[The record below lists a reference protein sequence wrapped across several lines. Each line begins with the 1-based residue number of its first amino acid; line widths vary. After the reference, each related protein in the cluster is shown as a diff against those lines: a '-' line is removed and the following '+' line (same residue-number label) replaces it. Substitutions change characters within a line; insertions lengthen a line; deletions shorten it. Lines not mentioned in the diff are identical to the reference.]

1 MPIYPYIAEDV
12 EGGRHE
18 GAVQAST
25 RTHAVKALR
34 ESGWRPVQV
43 DLPTAP
49 CDHRVPDV
57 QAMPR

>member
-12 EGGRHE
+12 KGERRE

-25 RTHAVKALR
+25 RAHAVKALR

-49 CDHRVPDV
+49 CDHSVPDV
-57 QAMPR
+57 QTLPG